1 MVVIKNK
8 DSPELQKMVQYQFHD
23 HTHSH
28 NLATNKNR
36 GEKYAMHSLTMKK
49 STSNPTLQV
58 CVLNRELKGH
68 EGNTNP

>member
-8 DSPELQKMVQYQFHD
+8 DSPELQKMGQYQFHD

-36 GEKYAMHSLTMKK
+36 DEKYTMHSLTIKK
-49 STSNPTLQV
+49 VNIQSQRQTKTEVKSML
-58 CVLNRELKGH
+58 CIH
-68 EGNTNP
+68 